1 MIKNR
6 GAAVVL
12 FVAGGG
18 GRIGCLGPCLG
29 LLNKLLIVILKRY
42 LELGWGSGFLV

>member
-1 MIKNR
+1 MGYGGGEGVWCRFIVSWRYHIVVFGMIKNR

-18 GRIGCLGPCLG
+18 GRI
-29 LLNKLLIVILKRY
+29 
-42 LELGWGSGFLV
+42 S